1 MKKLNANQIKYLLA
15 ALMVLDHLP
24 HVPGL
29 VPPIWEAIF
38 HAVTRCVAAGFAY
51 LAVEGFLHSRNLRRY
66 QVRLWGAAA
75 IMAAGNWL
83 LNSLLADRGVHI
95 SNNIFLT
102 LALGVSVLALAFPR
116 QSLTTQAKR
125 LRWAGAGL
133 LFLVGLLLTEGG
145 MVVLPFILITYCYRQ
160 RQGLRNLLYLGL
172 ALILFALS
180 YSTYDSWQ
188 ETLTMLLY
196 NSDWL
201 FISVLP
207 LLALYNGQR
216 GKQSAFHRYFFYV
229 FYPLHLWLLALV
241 AAGLAK

>member
-29 VPPIWEAIF
+29 VSPVWEAIF

-51 LAVEGFLHSRNLRRY
+51 LAVEGFLHTRNLRRY
-66 QVRLWGAAA
+66 QVRLWGAAT

-83 LNSLLADRGVHI
+83 LNSLLAERGVHI

-102 LALGVSVLALAFPR
+102 LALGVSILALAFPR

-145 MVVLPFILITYCYRQ
+145 MVVLPFILITYCCRQ
-160 RQGLRNLLYLGL
+160 RQGLRNWLYLGL

-216 GKQSAFHRYFFYV
+216 GKQSAFNRYFFYA

>member
-29 VPPIWEAIF
+29 VPPVWEAIF

-51 LAVEGFLHSRNLRRY
+51 LAVEGFLHTRNLRRY
-66 QVRLWGAAA
+66 QVRLWGSAA

-83 LNSLLADRGVHI
+83 LNGLLAERGVHI

-102 LALGVSVLALAFPR
+102 LALGVSILALAFPR
-116 QSLTTQAKR
+116 YSLTLEAKR
-125 LRWAGAGL
+125 IRWAGAG
-133 LFLVGLLLTEGG
+133 F
-145 MVVLPFILITYCYRQ
+145 LPFILITYCCRQ

-180 YSTYDSWQ
+180 YSTYGSWQ
-188 ETLTMLLY
+188 EPLTMLLY

>member
-1 MKKLNANQIKYLLA
+1 MKKLNATQIKYLLVV
-15 ALMVLDHLP
+15 LMVLDHLP

-29 VPPIWEAIF
+29 VPPLWEGIF
-38 HAVTRCVAAGFAY
+38 HAMTRCVAAGFAY
-51 LAVEGFLHSRNLRRY
+51 LAVEGFIHTRNLRRY

-75 IMAAGNWL
+75 FMAAGNWL
-83 LNSLLADRGVHI
+83 FNSLLVNRGVHI

-102 LALGVSVLALAFPR
+102 LALGVSILALAFPG
-116 QSLTTQAKR
+116 QSLTLEAKR
-125 LRWAGAGL
+125 IRWAGAGL

-145 MVVLPFILITYCYRQ
+145 MVVLPFILITYCCRQ
-160 RQGLRNLLYLGL
+160 HKGLGTVLYLGL

-188 ETLTMLLY
+188 ETLTILLY

-207 LLALYNGQR
+207 VLALYNGQR
-216 GKQSAFHRYFFYV
+216 GKQSAFNRYFFYV

>member
-1 MKKLNANQIKYLLA
+1 
-15 ALMVLDHLP
+15 
-24 HVPGL
+24 
-29 VPPIWEAIF
+29 
-38 HAVTRCVAAGFAY
+38 
-51 LAVEGFLHSRNLRRY
+51 
-66 QVRLWGAAA
+66 
-75 IMAAGNWL
+75 MAAGNWL
-83 LNSLLADRGVHI
+83 LNGLLAERGVHI

-145 MVVLPFILITYCYRQ
+145 MVVLPFILITYCCRQ

-201 FISVLP
+201 FLSVLP

-216 GKQSAFHRYFFYV
+216 GKQSAFNRYFFYI

>member
-1 MKKLNANQIKYLLA
+1 MAN
-15 ALMVLDHLP
+15 
-24 HVPGL
+24 
-29 VPPIWEAIF
+29 
-38 HAVTRCVAAGFAY
+38 
-51 LAVEGFLHSRNLRRY
+51 
-66 QVRLWGAAA
+66 
-75 IMAAGNWL
+75 
-83 LNSLLADRGVHI
+83 RGVHI

-102 LALGVSVLALAFPR
+102 LALGVSILALAFPG
-116 QSLTTQAKR
+116 QSLTQEAKG

-145 MVVLPFILITYCYRQ
+145 MVVLPFILITYCCRQ
-160 RQGLRNLLYLGL
+160 RKGLGTVLYLGL

-188 ETLTMLLY
+188 ETLTMMLY

-216 GKQSAFHRYFFYV
+216 GKQSAFNRYFFYV

>member
-1 MKKLNANQIKYLLA
+1 MKKLNATQIKYLLA

-29 VPPIWEAIF
+29 VPPLWEGIF
-38 HAVTRCVAAGFAY
+38 HAMTRCVAAGFAY
-51 LAVEGFLHSRNLRRY
+51 LAVEGFLHTRNLQRY

-83 LNSLLADRGVHI
+83 LNSLLANRGVHI

-102 LALGVSVLALAFPR
+102 LALGVSILALAFPG
-116 QSLTTQAKR
+116 QSLTQEAKG

-145 MVVLPFILITYCYRQ
+145 MVVLPFILITYCCRQ
-160 RQGLRNLLYLGL
+160 RQALGTLLYLGL
-172 ALILFALS
+172 ALILFTLS
-180 YSTYDSWQ
+180 YTSYDSWQ
-188 ETLTMLLY
+188 ETLTMMLY

-216 GKQSAFHRYFFYV
+216 GKQSAFNRYFFYV